1 MQRKKIFKTFKIIL
15 NNIVEVDVE
24 LNDKEIEQ
32 FLDSAL
38 IIIKQDAFSFI

>member
-24 LNDKEIEQ
+24 LNDKEIE
-32 FLDSAL
+32 
-38 IIIKQDAFSFI
+38 